1 MRHNR
6 LSKKPSAILNST
18 HGMRPPIRSHH
29 HTKRPLMSGPRN
41 ASIPRQDPQPVPS
54 SGSSPLRDGSLIPRP
69 DPATNSNIS
78 VDRDSTIL
86 IPSRTAGE
94 EVLGLDIHDTI
105 QGLIWDLLF
114 LRSLCMPYDQISSF
128 EPLQPHY
135 EQIPS
140 FNPQAVPVQPTQLTG
155 DNFHSYVLSGRDCL
169 VEFYADWCSACRL
182 FEPQFKQLA
191 SQLAPRD
198 IQCGRVNIDSERDLA
213 SQYGVVRVPSLM
225 LVRNESIYH
234 YTDINN
240 IAGGPVLSWIEDI
253 VTRPLP
259 PAFVTRKPSVKTTAR
274 TTTATTTS
282 TTKTVETT
290 TEFRESRCQRICTR
304 EYK

>member
-1 MRHNR
+1 M
-6 LSKKPSAILNST
+6 
-18 HGMRPPIRSHH
+18 
-29 HTKRPLMSGPRN
+29 
-41 ASIPRQDPQPVPS
+41 
-54 SGSSPLRDGSLIPRP
+54 
-69 DPATNSNIS
+69 
-78 VDRDSTIL
+78 
-86 IPSRTAGE
+86 
-94 EVLGLDIHDTI
+94 
-105 QGLIWDLLF
+105 F

-128 EPLQPHY
+128 EPVQPHY

-155 DNFHSYVLSGRDCL
+155 DNFHSYVQSGRDCL
-169 VEFYADWCSACRL
+169 VEFYADWCRACRL
-182 FEPQFKQLA
+182 FEPQFEQLA

-240 IAGGPVLSWIEDI
+240 IAGGAVLSWIEDI
-253 VTRPLP
+253 VTHPLP
-259 PAFVTRKPSVKTTAR
+259 PLIVTIKPSAKTTTR

-282 TTKTVETT
+282 TIKTIVTT

-304 EYK
+304 EYKWVLNKIRTCPV